1 MEIEVRKEGWKHIAE
16 FTATQDFNL
25 HIEKQSQGRTFVYQR
40 TTDSGEYASLDYY
53 GNYLGNQIVDADFSA
68 LIYPKHIRVVCE
80 QPMTVRVTY
89 NND

>member
-1 MEIEVRKEGWKHIAE
+1 MEIEVRQEGKNYVAE

-25 HIEKQSQGRTFVYQR
+25 HMEKESQGNTYLYQR

-53 GNYLGNQIVDADFSA
+53 GNYLGNQVVDADFSA